1 VGVVG
6 PCTILPLS
14 PHTCFSTPMSRPLHS
29 SPVAVETLHNG
40 PLQRAQV
47 WISHEPDSLD
57 LWGIPPLL
65 SARLTAFGDFERS
78 YFFLETLERP
88 RKSLV
93 FPFHK
98 PISGPILL
106 PDLGT
111 RNLLLIDSIWKH
123 NDCKQ
128 TQHSS
133 RFLSPACPRAAPR
146 RDPMRHRLGA
156 RARFLLIARRTY
168 YSEPALFSH
177 LECLLWSWTATSPDQ
192 YHQPLVYVGLLLAVG
207 GTVTKNTMAHQYI
220 PPSHLLTD
228 WSN

>member
-1 VGVVG
+1 MARSCALRSGSLMN
-6 PCTILPLS
+6 PT
-14 PHTCFSTPMSRPLHS
+14 
-29 SPVAVETLHNG
+29 A
-40 PLQRAQV
+40 
-47 WISHEPDSLD
+47 WIYGAS
-57 LWGIPPLL
+57 PLL

-88 RKSLV
+88 RKSLG

-111 RNLLLIDSIWKH
+111 RNLLLIDSIWKP

-128 TQHSS
+128 SQHSS

-156 RARFLLIARRTY
+156 RARFLLIAGRTY

-192 YHQPLVYVGLLLAVG
+192 YQPLVYVGLLLAVG

>member
-1 VGVVG
+1 MARSCALRSGSLMN
-6 PCTILPLS
+6 PT
-14 PHTCFSTPMSRPLHS
+14 
-29 SPVAVETLHNG
+29 A
-40 PLQRAQV
+40 
-47 WISHEPDSLD
+47 WIYGAS
-57 LWGIPPLL
+57 PLL

-88 RKSLV
+88 RKSLG

-111 RNLLLIDSIWKH
+111 RNLLLIDSIWKP
-123 NDCKQ
+123 NDCK
-128 TQHSS
+128 
-133 RFLSPACPRAAPR
+133 
-146 RDPMRHRLGA
+146 HRLGA
-156 RARFLLIARRTY
+156 RARFLLIAGRTY

-192 YHQPLVYVGLLLAVG
+192 YQPLVYVGLLLAVG